1 MAVKP
6 LIHIRFREIVSS
18 GSRIPKQEGA
28 TPWRSTHIL
37 FHNSTWKRKTYYGW
51 GRGGGLLRPFKSA
64 NGNDLTI
71 WARICW
77 AYIFSILS
85 LLKEHLNL
93 CRNDMSISFKLMKEI
108 IEKMVT
114 IETMYL
120 CNVSLFLSFQWLLN
134 SLPFKLFGREC
145 FRLAELVS
153 GLNRLVFHSVV
164 QPQSL
169 YISKTY

>member
-6 LIHIRFREIVSS
+6 LIHIRLREIVSS
-18 GSRIPKQEGA
+18 GSRFPKQEGA
-28 TPWRSTHIL
+28 TPWGSTHIL
-37 FHNSTWKRKTYYGW
+37 FHNSTWKRKT
-51 GRGGGLLRPFKSA
+51 LLRSFKSA

-77 AYIFSILS
+77 AYIFNILS
-85 LLKEHLNL
+85 LSKEHLNL

-114 IETMYL
+114 METMYL

-145 FRLAELVS
+145 FRFAELVS
-153 GLNRLVFHSVV
+153 GLNRLVFHSTV